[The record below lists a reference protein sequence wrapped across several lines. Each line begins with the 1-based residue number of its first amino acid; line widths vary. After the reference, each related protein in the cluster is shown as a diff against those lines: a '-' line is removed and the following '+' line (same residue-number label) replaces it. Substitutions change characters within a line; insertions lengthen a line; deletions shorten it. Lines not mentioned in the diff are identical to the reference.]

1 MADSNIHEEYST
13 IEYTQLKNHYLIIE
27 SRRYGSWNG
36 NAKPR
41 IATGCKDETVQKK
54 VLEWL
59 YSEFSQLRKKR
70 EAIQVY
76 KKQTF
81 YFLLVQVMR
90 PCSLSLTYNTK
101 QGRPSYY
108 YLLVLNSS

>member
-1 MADSNIHEEYST
+1 MGVRMPMPNQE
-13 IEYTQLKNHYLIIE
+13 QQQ
-27 SRRYGSWNG
+27 G
-36 NAKPR
+36 AKTKQYKLGACM
-41 IATGCKDETVQKK
+41 ITV
-54 VLEWL
+54 

-90 PCSLSLTYNTK
+90 PCSVSPTYNTFESK
-101 QGRPSYY
+101 EDQVITTYQF
-108 YLLVLNSS
+108 